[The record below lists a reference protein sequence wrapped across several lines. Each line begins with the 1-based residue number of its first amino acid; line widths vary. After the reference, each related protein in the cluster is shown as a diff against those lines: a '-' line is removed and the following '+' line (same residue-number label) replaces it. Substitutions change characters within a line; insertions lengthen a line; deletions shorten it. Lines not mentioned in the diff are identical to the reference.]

1 MCVGALVGR
10 WEGKRW
16 ETLGKLGE
24 MCVGNVGVGKVVRWE
39 RWRWEV

>member
-1 MCVGALVGR
+1 MCVGALVER

-16 ETLGKLGE
+16 ESWVT